1 MNVRNALAGAAIAAG
16 LLGLVVPAEAA
27 NKPVTLVLEWTG
39 IQPQHFG
46 FWLAKERGWYGAE
59 GLDVTVKGSGGSA
72 QAMQIV
78 VGGQAEFGNVAA
90 SSLVQAA
97 GKSEVPLRMVA
108 VFGQRDSLSMA
119 YFESSG
125 IKQPKDLEGRKLGMV
140 PGSMAHILWPSF
152 AKATGIDVAKVQIV
166 NWDFRSYYGIFGAKQ
181 VDASGNFTLGST
193 GQWLFKQKGETV
205 RQFVLSDYL
214 PLLGSGIAVRTDML
228 QNDPD
233 TIRRFVRATQRA
245 WTYLATEPKKA
256 VPEAASIVK
265 KEFDETPAA
274 NIIAEYAYE
283 MVPDRMV
290 SAETKGKPM
299 GWSNPADWEK
309 MIALLKGYDASMTR
323 QPVVAELMTNDY
335 LAQ

>member
-1 MNVRNALAGAAIAAG
+1 MPRSRLACWASRC
-16 LLGLVVPAEAA
+16 PAEAA

-78 VGGQAEFGNVAA
+78 VGGQAEFGNIAA

-108 VFGQRDSLSMA
+108 VFGQRNSLSMA

-193 GQWLFKQKGETV
+193 GSWLFKQKGETV
-205 RQFVLSDYL
+205 RQFVFVGL
-214 PLLGSGIAVRTDML
+214 PAAARQRHRGAHGYAPERPRHGAAFRARDPARVDLPCDRAEEGGARGRFHREAGIRRDAAREHHRRIRLRDGSGPHGLGRDQGQAHGLV
-228 QNDPD
+228 
-233 TIRRFVRATQRA
+233 
-245 WTYLATEPKKA
+245 E
-256 VPEAASIVK
+256 
-265 KEFDETPAA
+265 
-274 NIIAEYAYE
+274 
-283 MVPDRMV
+283 
-290 SAETKGKPM
+290 
-299 GWSNPADWEK
+299 PADWEK

>member
-152 AKATGIDVAKVQIV
+152 AKATGVDIAKVQIV

-193 GQWLFKQKGETV
+193 GSWLFKQKGETV
-205 RQFVLSDYL
+205 HQFVFADYL

-228 QNDPD
+228 QNDAD
-233 TIRRFVRATQRA
+233 TVRRFVRATQRA

-265 KEFDETPAA
+265 REFDETPPA
-274 NIIAEYAYE
+274 NILAEYAYE

-299 GWSNPADWEK
+299 GWSSPTDWEK